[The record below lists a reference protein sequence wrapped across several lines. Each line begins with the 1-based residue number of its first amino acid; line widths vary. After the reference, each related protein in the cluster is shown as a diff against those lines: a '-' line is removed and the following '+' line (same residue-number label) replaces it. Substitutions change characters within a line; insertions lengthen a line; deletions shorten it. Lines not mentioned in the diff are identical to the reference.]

1 MSTTQARK
9 SQSKKILDVIQ
20 DVMGGK
26 AKAKAPPL
34 ASEEPMEPMLA
45 AGNADNTIKAA
56 ANHLKIGNSFVIH
69 VGNVNSG
76 LSPRLGADYLK
87 VPEAEAMTEYFF
99 GLLAS
104 YLASV
109 YISPPGTTNSG
120 QHLSSSTAEIYF
132 NALLNMQKERF
143 RLSPLPQSKVRA
155 LACTLLRSA
164 RACHLR
170 AHACNMT
177 QLLSTR
183 VRVRMLMLTF
193 AGIHA
198 VLQRA
203 FITAGT
209 MAGQDQASDEQAHLP
224 ARLVWQ
230 REDGPFGE

>member
-1 MSTTQARK
+1 
-9 SQSKKILDVIQ
+9 
-20 DVMGGK
+20 MGGK
-26 AKAKAPPL
+26 AKAKAPPP

-109 YISPPGTTNSG
+109 YISPPGTTNPG
-120 QHLSSSTAEIYF
+120 KHLSSSTAEIYF

-155 LACTLLRSA
+155 CLYPAAICARAPSA
-164 RACHLR
+164 RARVQHDPAFEHSCACTH
-170 AHACNMT
+170 AHAHVHRNSCGA
-177 QLLSTR
+177 STSLHHR
-183 VRVRMLMLTF
+183 RHN
-193 AGIHA
+193 GW
-198 VLQRA
+198 
-203 FITAGT
+203 
-209 MAGQDQASDEQAHLP
+209 
-224 ARLVWQ
+224 ARSSF
-230 REDGPFGE
+230 R